1 MFQRAQ
7 INDKGQGRA
16 YKMHN
21 HVEKTLDKNVVYT
34 KWIRRSLEE
43 MDFLTPNLPV

>member
-16 YKMHN
+16 YKIRN
-21 HVEKTLDKNVVYT
+21 YVKITPNKNVVRT
-34 KWIRRSLEE
+34 KWVKRSLKE